1 MKAETTQIQDYRS
14 EIDGLRAFAVLS
26 VIAFHAFPN
35 LFEGGFVGVDI
46 FFVISGFL
54 ITSHIFESLDRE
66 QFSLI
71 NFFQRR
77 IRRIFPALI
86 VVLIA
91 TLVFGWVSLLGE
103 ELSQLGKHIASGAF
117 FIINSILVNES
128 GYFDTIAET
137 KPLLHLWSLAVEEQF
152 YIIWPLIL
160 WISWKLKFNLLIVT
174 ILIGAFSFY
183 LNLNFVK
190 TYPTEIFFLSIGRF
204 WELLSGSF
212 LAWLV
217 LYRSDFFFKI
227 KLSFDK
233 FILKAL
239 NPRYKISHDFI
250 ALNALSFVGISLLM
264 YGVIFINESLSFPS
278 YWALIPVTGTMLV
291 IASGSRA
298 VINRIF
304 LMNPVAVWFGLISYP
319 LYLWHWPVLSYL
331 QIIEGEFPH
340 RDARILAV
348 IISII
353 LAWLTFKFIEA
364 PIRFGSLKKKVN
376 SFFIALTLFSIGAF
390 AYFLSESNISKS
402 RTYENLLFDRNSFK
416 FAIGNSLQWF
426 QGKDNWLFL
435 GNTHNKTIQKLLL
448 DDKPNSTQINE
459 INLPIKN
466 LADTASDF
474 GTKVALL
481 IGPNKSS
488 IYPEFLPEKLNP
500 SKEKYINFFMRDLN
514 NFPNLILHNP
524 TPELIESK
532 SKEGK
537 LYFKTGTHYNNKG
550 AFLSFIGLM
559 KKLNIEHPEVSFK
572 LEKSKNDDNDLDLIG
587 ISGLEDFPIPLDENW
602 TFIFENSNFELS
614 FFDLP
619 RENATPFGKQ
629 EIVVNSNPVSNEK
642 VWVIGDSFTNRLR
655 PFLNRTFSEVHYIGH
670 LDDKLNQAPS
680 LLTDSQDKPDLIILV
695 KVERSF

>member
-1 MKAETTQIQDYRS
+1 MKAETIQTQDYRS

-117 FIINSILVNES
+117 FIINFILVNES

-217 LYRSDFFFKI
+217 LYRSDFLFKI
-227 KLSFDK
+227 RFSFDK

-239 NPRYKISHDFI
+239 NPRYKISHAFI
-250 ALNALSFVGISLLM
+250 APNAISFIGISLLI

-298 VINRIF
+298 FLNRIF

-376 SFFIALTLFSIGAF
+376 SLFIALTLFSIGAF

-416 FAIGNSLQWF
+416 FAIGNSFQWF

-448 DDKPNSTQINE
+448 DEKPNSTQINE

-532 SKEGK
+532 IKEGK

-670 LDDKLNQAPS
+670 LGDKLKQAPS

>member
-233 FILKAL
+233 FILKAI

>member
-1 MKAETTQIQDYRS
+1 MQTQDYRS

-54 ITSHIFESLDRE
+54 ITSHIFESLDKE

-86 VVLIA
+86 VVLIT

-103 ELSQLGKHIASGAF
+103 ELSQLGKHVASGAF
-117 FIINSILVNES
+117 FIINFILVNES

-160 WISWKLKFNLLIVT
+160 WISWKLKLNLLIVT
-174 ILIGAFSFY
+174 ILIGVFSFY

-217 LYRSDFFFKI
+217 LYRSDFLLKI
-227 KLSFDK
+227 KFSFDK

-250 ALNALSFVGISLLM
+250 TLNALSFVGISLLI

-376 SFFIALTLFSIGAF
+376 SLFIALTLFSIGAF
-390 AYFLSESNISKS
+390 AYFFSESNISKS

-416 FAIGNSLQWF
+416 FTIGNSLQWF

>member
-1 MKAETTQIQDYRS
+1 MKAETSQTQDYRS

-117 FIINSILVNES
+117 FIINFILVNES

-239 NPRYKISHDFI
+239 NTRYKISHDFI

-481 IGPNKSS
+481 VGPNKSS